1 MKASEIK
8 FQKDMEY
15 LSTFIGKQTW
25 HSESFKDYII
35 TEIEAESIHSEVHIY
50 LKHKVTQKSSKVGL
64 LKFPMAKGL
73 LEKWTGLTIQ
83 FY

>member
-35 TEIEAESIHSEVHIY
+35 TEIEAENIHSEVHIY
-50 LKHKVTQKSSKVGL
+50 LEHRVTQRKNKLGL
-64 LKFPMAKGL
+64 PEFSMAKGL

>member
-15 LSTFIGKQTW
+15 LSTFIGNQTW
-25 HSESFKDYII
+25 YSESFKDHII
-35 TEIEAESIHSEVHIY
+35 TEIEAESIYSEVHIY
-50 LKHKVTQKSSKVGL
+50 LKHRMTQRESKL
-64 LKFPMAKGL
+64 RISEFLMAKEI
-73 LEKWTGLTIQ
+73 LEKWVGITKQ